1 MKLLFLSAAL
11 LIFISV
17 NAQNKLDTAALK
29 KIIPQLLE
37 KNQREQYYPEQ
48 MPNAFIAPKNST
60 LNNSFDTLNTK
71 TSPGFGMLKS
81 RLDGMI
87 VLTPQQTDIDHM
99 PTKAFPFVTNKYIP
113 NTYILRPRKN

>member
-29 KIIPQLLE
+29 KIVPQLLE

-71 TSPGFGMLKS
+71 TSQGFGMLRS

-99 PTKAFPFVTNKYIP
+99 PAKAFPLVPNKYIP
-113 NTYILRPRKN
+113 NTYILRPHKN